1 MKCENYLVL
10 IFDQTFSMELLADV
24 LFKCCHQPNR
34 FLRGQVLSAQLYQNG
49 KPLAEL
55 LLEVG
60 AAPKTLELAVHHY
73 PEPVAKLITFFH
85 AKGKSAFI

>member
-1 MKCENYLVL
+1 ML
-10 IFDQTFSMELLADV
+10 IFNKTFPMELLADV
-24 LFKCCHQPNR
+24 LFKGCHQPNR
-34 FLRGQVLSAQLYQNG
+34 FLRGQVLSVQLDQNG
-49 KPLAEL
+49 EPLAEL

-73 PEPVAKLITFFH
+73 PEPIAKLITFFH

>member
-1 MKCENYLVL
+1 ML
-10 IFDQTFSMELLADV
+10 IFDKTFSMELLADV
-24 LFKCCHQPNR
+24 LFKCCHHPNR
-34 FLRGQVLSAQLYQNG
+34 FLRGQVLSVQLDQNG

-73 PEPVAKLITFFH
+73 PEPIAKLITFFH
-85 AKGKSAFI
+85 TKGKSTYI